1 MRLHHDDDPLG
12 PEASVEG
19 VGHLGGEALLKPGT
33 TRVTFHDP
41 GQLREPHHL
50 AVRYV
55 PDVGFADQRQQM
67 MLAGRV
73 EGDVPDVD
81 HLVVVLLKID
91 GQLLDGIHA
100 QPGEQELVGP
110 RDPRGRVSRAYPVGI
125 LPHGDQYLADGP
137 LDAGQIYPVLG
148 RIPLSRILEKRRF

>member
-1 MRLHHDDDPLG
+1 M
-12 PEASVEG
+12 EG
-19 VGHLGGEALLKPGT
+19 VGHPGGEALLKLGT

-55 PDVGFADQRQQM
+55 PDVGFADHRQQM

-73 EGDVPDVD
+73 EEDVPDVD
-81 HLVVVLLKID
+81 HLVVVCLKAD

-100 QPGEQELVGP
+100 QPGEQELPSKRSTKTP
-110 RDPRGRVSRAYPVGI
+110 RRPDCRKESPGVCAFASPRGR
-125 LPHGDQYLADGP
+125 YLS
-137 LDAGQIYPVLG
+137 GQRSLG
-148 RIPLSRILEKRRF
+148 MTRSP